1 MAKRVVKKVPAKDL
15 KVGDMRFQ
23 VLNKGKPQPAA
34 DLKQSNPKDLRNK
47 ALREANKRASKAK
60 VKTAKINFEKIIPK
74 ELSKSG
80 QPDLTRPKSNVPR
93 PGKAPWAPRMPK
105 GTTSSVKVVA
115 SSAVNGV
122 LKTVA
127 KRVPLLNIFNPS
139 FMSYKTGGAA
149 GEGSDK
155 TPKYGRSLRAEAE
168 ARKKAAFG
176 TGGGNPKTV
185 NPYRKPKDTVGNN
198 PNRGIGTSKAKP
210 KDTVGI
216 NPNRNMADTKPK
228 TQMDNWKDKKKAQDK
243 NPSQGQGAP
252 VTSAAVKQPKGMT
265 FQQAVRRNVTEE
277 YTKKKM
283 KPKGNL
289 LGLLRKRK
297 SMG

>member
-1 MAKRVVKKVPAKDL
+1 MAAPRKRPPAKKPPSGTMGERL
-15 KVGDMRFQ
+15 GEAKNRPYKGTKGGAVTKVTKPRATGRQYSGDTIKM
-23 VLNKGKPQPAA
+23 KGPQQGVTKPKVVPLG
-34 DLKQSNPKDLRNK
+34 DRPKLLSGPK
-47 ALREANKRASKAK
+47 AG
-60 VKTAKINFEKIIPK
+60 TAKAAI
-74 ELSKSG
+74 G
-80 QPDLTRPKSNVPR
+80 
-93 PGKAPWAPRMPK
+93 
-105 GTTSSVKVVA
+105 VA
-115 SSAVNGV
+115 ARNAAVRAVGV
-122 LKTVA
+122 GA
-127 KRVPLLNIFNPS
+127 IFDPS

-216 NPNRNMADTKPK
+216 NPNRNIADTKPK
-228 TQMDNWKDKKKAQDK
+228 TQMDIWEENKKKKD
-243 NPSQGQGAP
+243 
-252 VTSAAVKQPKGMT
+252 AATAASKPPKPRLRPNVEPKGMT
-265 FQQAVRRNVTEE
+265 FQEAVRRNRSDE
-277 YTKKKM
+277 YTRAKM
-283 KPKGNL
+283 KPKGSL

-297 SMG
+297 G